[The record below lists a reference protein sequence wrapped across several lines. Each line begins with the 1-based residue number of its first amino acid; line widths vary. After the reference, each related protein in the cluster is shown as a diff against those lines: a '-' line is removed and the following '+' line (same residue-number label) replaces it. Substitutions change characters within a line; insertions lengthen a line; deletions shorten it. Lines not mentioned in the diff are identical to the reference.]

1 MQNDKNKSNS
11 RSRRQVPSVEETT
24 AAIAEEQDRE
34 DAANSLPKSNKFATS
49 ETQKQSSSSVNLE
62 RSYDS
67 SNEQS
72 EGHGKQAAHS
82 GQNVLLVPRNCQETD
97 DRAQKILD
105 NFQRGCESR
114 VRNHSLILDD
124 LKELGMYGELSE
136 DQNYVSMSFEDLHR
150 LVTT

>member
-34 DAANSLPKSNKFATS
+34 EAASALPQSDKFATF

-82 GQNVLLVPRNCQETD
+82 SQNVLLVPRNCQ
-97 DRAQKILD
+97 
-105 NFQRGCESR
+105 
-114 VRNHSLILDD
+114 
-124 LKELGMYGELSE
+124 
-136 DQNYVSMSFEDLHR
+136 
-150 LVTT
+150 